1 MAYTL
6 EKVLIEQRITVFVWA
21 EQQAKVVPCSMAPAT
36 FRNLKKFTEEIRKS
50 SKFEDMND
58 DAIRAVWENAVE
70 EVLARLHLNT
80 FQV

>member
-6 EKVLIEQRITVFVWA
+6 EKVLIEQRITVFVWV
-21 EQQAKVVPCSMAPAT
+21 EQQAKVVPLSMTPAT
-36 FRNLKKFTEEIRKS
+36 FRNLKKFTEEIHKS
-50 SKFEDMND
+50 SKFEGLND
-58 DAIRAVWENAVE
+58 ESIRAIWENAVE